1 LCFAPNVK
9 RNVEESEKSNNDA
22 VVLYDYLEDVIE
34 KYPDEV
40 ISELLP
46 EEFAKI
52 MTTRQK
58 KLNKQK
64 AQKSKRD
71 SKLILSDAKVPES
84 FRRLR

>member
-1 LCFAPNVK
+1 MCFVPNVK
-9 RNVEESEKSNNDA
+9 RNVEDSEKTNNDA
-22 VVLYDYLEDVIE
+22 VVLHDHLEDVIE

-52 MTTRQK
+52 MSARQK

-71 SKLILSDAKVPES
+71 SKLLLSDAKVPES
-84 FRRLR
+84 FRKLR